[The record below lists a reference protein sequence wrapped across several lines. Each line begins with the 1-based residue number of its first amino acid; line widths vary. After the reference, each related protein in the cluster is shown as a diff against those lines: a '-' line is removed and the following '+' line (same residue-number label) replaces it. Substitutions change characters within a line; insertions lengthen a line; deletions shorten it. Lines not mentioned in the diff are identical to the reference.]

1 MRCHLSIRLRPA
13 TWAGLLAL
21 GLLAGCGGGAAD
33 SEASAAAAT
42 GTERP
47 PLATQKPGDTTAPL
61 VASTYYVDAANGS
74 DTNNGLRATVGS
86 GGAGP
91 WRTLARVASATINAG
106 DTVRLAC
113 GQAWRETLSLG
124 SSGQPSRPITVSSNP
139 AGCSNP
145 PAIDGSTTLQ
155 PSAWTLHQG
164 SIYKA
169 ALPSAPLQVFSSTG
183 AMTQAHHP
191 NAGFDTTQPTS
202 VYLRNA
208 AASDNVLVN
217 GRNVSTYLTTGS
229 DLVLPAGASLQ
240 AGTKLR
246 IRTAAWLMD
255 ERSVSA
261 VSGTKLTLDSP
272 TSYPLAAG
280 WGYFL
285 LGQLWMLDSAGE
297 WHYDAAGKQ
306 LYAWMPNSQ
315 PPSAAVQVTQL
326 ATGVDLASRYYVTLD
341 NLVVRKVALG
351 LDLRQ
356 ATGITVRNSRIEDTV
371 GYGIDAG
378 SSKSLTLSNNSF
390 ARTGSDAI
398 SGQTDSVAA
407 STGMQVLNNSIVD
420 SGVTMNGNTV
430 LSLPVGSRAAVRAG
444 TTALVEGNTVTN
456 SGYIGIW
463 AGAGSTVRG
472 NTVGGACTVLDD
484 CGAIYTSGTANNSLI
499 TGNVVL
505 GARGA
510 PAGKAAGQ
518 PATQAQGIYL
528 DESAAGVTVSGNT
541 VTGTD
546 NGIQLHVAANNT
558 LSNNKLYG
566 NRASQLW
573 MQEQRN
579 VVNPAGDV
587 FGNVVSGNQVVAT
600 GGDAKGV
607 FLDTVFGETAH
618 FGSFDTNRY
627 LDTLYPVMAVERTA
641 AGRTDHNF
649 NSWRSA
655 SNAGVPRNLD
665 ANGSATSQTRYASV
679 LPNGANVVPN
689 GNLASSAAGWT
700 AWNATA
706 PLGTLSRTAC
716 TPGWCARYVAGGS
729 PGIVSSPNFSVVAGT
744 WYRLSVDVATGA
756 NGQMVNL
763 VVRRGGGGSNGY
775 ESLAD
780 RSLDFT
786 AGTGWKR
793 YSLLFVATKTVNA
806 GDPLTLDLGARVDV
820 QNIASGQSI
829 LLSNLELVPIVQPD
843 TFTRSDLLLN
853 GGATAVQLA
862 CPVAATLPAQCAN
875 YVRLSDDQPVAWP
888 YTVAARSAEIVYT
901 RDARLLDSDGDG
913 IPDQQDACPATP
925 AGAGV
930 NSRGCA
936 LGQ

>member
-1 MRCHLSIRLRPA
+1 MRRHSLAHPLQA
-13 TWAGLLAL
+13 TWASVFVI
-21 GLLAGCGGGAAD
+21 GLLAGCGGGGSAD
-33 SEASAAAAT
+33 PEAAAAAP

-47 PLATQKPGDTTAPL
+47 TLAAPKPGDTTAPL
-61 VASTYYVDAANGS
+61 LAKTYYVDGIAGN
-74 DTNNGLRATVGS
+74 DTNSGLAATAGS

-91 WRTLARVASATINAG
+91 WRTLARVASATLSAG

-113 GQAWRETLSLG
+113 GQSWRETLSLG
-124 SSGQPSRPITVSSNP
+124 TSGQPSRPLTVSSYP

-155 PSAWTLHQG
+155 PSAWALHQG
-164 SIYKA
+164 NIYKA
-169 ALPSAPLQVFSSTG
+169 ALPSAPLQVFSSSG

-191 NAGFDTTQPTS
+191 NAGFDTTQPGS
-202 VYLRNA
+202 VYLRN

-217 GRNVSTYLTTGS
+217 GRNVSTYLSTGS
-229 DLVLPAGASLQ
+229 DLVLPAGASIKV
-240 AGTKLR
+240 GTTVR

-261 VSGTKLTLDSP
+261 VSGTKLTLDNP

-297 WHYDAAGKQ
+297 WYYDAAGRQ

-315 PPSAAVQVTQL
+315 APSAVVQATQL
-326 ATGVDLASRYYVTLD
+326 ATGVNLASRYYVTLD
-341 NLVVRKVALG
+341 NLVVRKVGVG

-356 ATGITVRNSRIEDTV
+356 TTGITVRNTQVEDTV
-371 GYGIDAG
+371 GVGIDAA
-378 SSKSLTLSNNSF
+378 SSKSLVVSNSRF
-390 ARTGSDAI
+390 TRTGSDAI
-398 SGQTDSVAA
+398 SGQTDSAAA
-407 STGMQVLNNSIVD
+407 STGMQVLNSSFTD
-420 SGVTMNGNTV
+420 SGVTMSGNTV
-430 LSLPVGSRAAVRAG
+430 LSLPVSSRAAVRAG
-444 TTALVEGNTVTN
+444 NTSLVEGNTVTN

-463 AGAGSTVRG
+463 VGTGSTVRG

-484 CGAIYTSGTANNSLI
+484 CGAIYTSGANNNSLI

-528 DESAAGVTVSGNT
+528 DESAAGVTVSDNT

-558 LSNNKLYG
+558 LRNNKLYG

-579 VVNPAGDV
+579 VVNAAGDV
-587 FGNVVSGNQVVAT
+587 FGNVVSGNHVVAT
-600 GGDAKGV
+600 SGDAKGIY
-607 FLDTVFGETAH
+607 LDTVFTETAH
-618 FGSFDTNRY
+618 FGSFDYNRY
-627 LDTLYPVMAVERTA
+627 LDSVVPVMAVERTA
-641 AGRTDHNF
+641 AARTDHTLA
-649 NSWRSA
+649 SWRSA
-655 SNAGVPRNLD
+655 TNAGVPRNLD
-665 ANGSATSQTRYASV
+665 ANGSGTSQTRYASV

-689 GNLASSAAGWT
+689 GSLATSATGWT

-706 PLGTLSRTAC
+706 PLGTLSRTSC

-756 NGQMVNL
+756 NGQPVNL

-786 AGTGWKR
+786 AGTAWKR
-793 YSLLFVATKTVNA
+793 YSMLFVATKTITA

-820 QNIASGQSI
+820 QNIASGQTVN
-829 LLSNLELVPIVQPD
+829 LSNLELVPIVQPD
-843 TFTRSDLLLN
+843 TFMRSDLLLN
-853 GGATAVQLA
+853 GGSTAIQLA